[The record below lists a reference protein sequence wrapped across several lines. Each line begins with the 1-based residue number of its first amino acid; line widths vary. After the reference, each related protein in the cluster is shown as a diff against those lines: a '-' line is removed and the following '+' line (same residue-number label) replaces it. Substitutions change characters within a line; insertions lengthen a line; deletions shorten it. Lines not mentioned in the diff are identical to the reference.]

1 MAELIIENLV
11 KSFQTGARAINDVS
25 LTLPSGRWLTLLGP
39 SGCGKSTTLNCIAG
53 LEAPD
58 SGVIRLS
65 NQVLFDQRRGS
76 VPPDERDVGMVF
88 QSYALWPHLTVER
101 SEEHTSE
108 LKSLMRISFAVIWL
122 NTKKHT

>member
-76 VPPDERDVGMVF
+76 VPPEERDVGMVF
-88 QSYALWPHLTVER
+88 QSYALWPPLHVEKNIGFPPGLR
-101 SEEHTSE
+101 GVPETARARHT
-108 LKSLMRISFAVIWL
+108 KD
-122 NTKKHT
+122 NTGP